1 MSFWKDN
8 PFAPSWKSVLNQ
20 TEPSLCCKGSSQLRT
35 HPSTYRGV
43 PIFGTQRVA
52 VQDQNSHTCESLAS
66 KAGQD
71 IGVHNFGTER
81 YQTKQVFKIQQE
93 KEIEDCLILWKRWYK
108 TSNRCRISIDPTFL
122 KNRVS
127 SGEWICYVARDLQF
141 GECIG
146 SVISRPLGWL
156 RIGPTVFKNVR
167 CIDFLCVAEGWRKRG
182 VARELLIRIHNHMAE
197 ANATT
202 GIIPPHLFLL
212 ETPQIQIPPLCTV
225 SLVRRLGGL
234 KGHAVNECKEISQIQ
249 EALYRLWIDR
259 KIRVV
264 SVPSVESGGGV
275 SGNRLGATR
284 IVRIGGWYLAIQ
296 DTWHRTIPEGFH
308 IIELLGPWRAG
319 VESAAEISAEEAVE
333 LCVDSTVCK
342 KSIVLTSAFTPRS
355 SADWVPDA
363 TGIQW
368 IAYNIQSGIPIF
380 NAPLL
385 LH

>member
-20 TEPSLCCKGSSQLRT
+20 TEPTLCCKASSQLRT

-43 PIFGTQRVA
+43 PI
-52 VQDQNSHTCESLAS
+52 
-66 KAGQD
+66 
-71 IGVHNFGTER
+71 FGTER

-122 KNRVS
+122 KNRVT

-156 RIGPTVFKNVR
+156 RIGTTVFNNVR

-182 VARELLIRIHNHMAE
+182 VARELLIRIHNHMASA

-249 EALYRLWIDR
+249 EALYRVWIDR

-264 SVPSVESGGGV
+264 SVPSVEGDGG
-275 SGNRLGATR
+275 NHLGATR

-319 VESAAEISAEEAVE
+319 VEGEAAVKRSVATEISAEEAVE
-333 LCVDSTVCK
+333 FCVDSTVCK
-342 KSIVLTSAFTPRS
+342 KSIVLTTASTPRS